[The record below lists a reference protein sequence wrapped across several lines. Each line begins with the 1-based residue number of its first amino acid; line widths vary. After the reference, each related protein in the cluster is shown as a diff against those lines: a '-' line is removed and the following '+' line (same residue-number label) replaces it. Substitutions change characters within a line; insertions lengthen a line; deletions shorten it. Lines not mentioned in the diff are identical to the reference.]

1 MSVRGVWPSV
11 ERQGG
16 DLHARWLIL
25 RVIRHFQRSH
35 QMAVSFE
42 EYSIWRVV
50 YVFAEFYMALAN
62 FPTFWGALHE
72 ASRRLV
78 LRPITQFERR
88 RVRLLGPD
96 AMQLLNSSRLA
107 EWGLVRLHRRYHF
120 WTPFLRKGFA
130 DGILYGLHLSSRKT
144 SETGHTNQWAGAG
157 SVHTYHRIHK
167 S

>member
-1 MSVRGVWPSV
+1 MRSLFQIMRKISECLQCVKMSPNASFLRGM
-11 ERQGG
+11 Q
-16 DLHARWLIL
+16 
-25 RVIRHFQRSH
+25 Q
-35 QMAVSFE
+35 
-42 EYSIWRVV
+42 
-50 YVFAEFYMALAN
+50 FYMASAHFPKFYMASAH
-62 FPTFWGALHE
+62 FPTFRGALHE

-107 EWGLVRLHRRYHF
+107 EWGLVRFHRRYHF

-130 DGILYGLHLSSRKT
+130 DRIPYGLHLSSRKT
-144 SETGHTNQWAGAG
+144 SETGHTNQWAGAD
-157 SVHTYHRIHK
+157 SVHI